1 MSEHISIQQKIQRY
15 RQLNPNLKD
24 LSDEQILSIMSKN
37 GEISLTKEQKISLY
51 SSKTNTSNN
60 HRGVEIEKQTD
71 TKTIILRS
79 GQKIVISSGIPKYYS
94 ADGKELN
101 QKDFEQ
107 HVGIIDVRNS
117 GRYSITKNGKTR
129 YYAFNGTELNEAYFK
144 QVENTD
150 VIVAASDGKRYN
162 FNKTLEKRINNVST
176 NLKKA
181 EDENGFIGSTWS
193 GIKNIT
199 GIGDSSDNVREQQEI
214 EKKLL
219 EQFNTTDQN
228 RTKVFKELTGFDYT
242 EENLEK
248 FIKGEIKLKS
258 EIALNGYKDGQA
270 MAVDVGADIV
280 SGVAA
285 VGIYTAAVA
294 AAPFTG
300 GGSIAVGIAA
310 AGASGA
316 AIKTGMK
323 AADAATG
330 GREYSLKDAAH
341 DAATGTFSGVIAP
354 VTGGLG
360 GAVGKTVATKLGVQA
375 VKQVGK
381 EVAESAVESGVKQ
394 TIKTALTN
402 PTGYEYVGG
411 NIAKKSMALGA
422 EMATDGALG
431 GSVDNAFRTAIDGGS
446 IEDVAQ
452 AAGEGFVGGAILSPV
467 IGGGM
472 KSVGKGAQKIFGKDN
487 VHIDTN
493 GIEIKQNGSDNI
505 RQLSREELKQKLKAA
520 NKLEPDSKEIH
531 ISKGKMAAPS
541 AKFAATK
548 EAYIDMLYDYAY
560 DFSYLNANI
569 KDKTILAKAIN
580 AIGNEGMD
588 FTGIEHPFRIDN
600 SMDDRGL
607 TDFGGTS
614 EVVIKTTPMKG
625 VDAFKND
632 VANLSHRIFHEKR
645 HVYQNIQRSVGFGA
659 DGLEPLELYASDLA
673 GGSANKDGAT
683 QTEYYNYLKNNQYD
697 YNVAKDGRFPRNV
710 REEDIDYGMAV
721 SENQANYI
729 DSMEPGYWTQFV
741 EKDAEDIG
749 MLCGNVVENIIR
761 DVPPDITKISPI
773 AKAAKYAQDNNIDFD
788 DAYNVIKNSNSNV
801 TRAQQSQN
809 IRKLDPIEQLAMNK
823 IAEKIKERYPNV
835 SLEDMQA
842 IIDDAIIL
850 LDDPKYSNMH
860 YLDFVDKVVQMYT

>member
-1 MSEHISIQQKIQRY
+1 MSENISIQQKIQQY
-15 RQLNPNLKD
+15 RQLNPNLTD

-51 SSKTNTSNN
+51 SSKMNASNN
-60 HRGVEIEKQTD
+60 HSGVEIEKQTD
-71 TKTIILRS
+71 TKTIILHS
-79 GQKIVISSGIPKYYS
+79 GEKIVISSGINKYYS

-107 HVGIIDVRNS
+107 QVGIIDVRNS
-117 GRYSITKNGKTR
+117 GRYSLTKDGKTR

-144 QVENTD
+144 QVENND
-150 VIVAASDGKRYN
+150 VIVAASDGKHYN

-193 GIKNIT
+193 GFKNIT

-214 EKKLL
+214 DKKLL
-219 EQFNTTDQN
+219 EQFNTAEQN
-228 RTKVFKELTGFDYT
+228 RAKVFKELTTFDYT

-248 FIKGEIKLKS
+248 FINGEIKLKS
-258 EIALNGYKDGQA
+258 EIALNGYKEGQA

-330 GREYSLKDAAH
+330 GREYSLKDAAY
-341 DAATGTFSGVIAP
+341 DATTGTFSGVIAP

-402 PTGYEYVGG
+402 PTGYEYIGG
-411 NIAKKSMALGA
+411 NIAKKSLALGA
-422 EMATDGALG
+422 EMATDGAVG
-431 GSVDNAFRTAIDGGS
+431 GSADNAFRIAIDGGS
-446 IEDVAQ
+446 IEDIAK
-452 AAGEGFVGGAILSPV
+452 AAGEGFVGGAILSPL

-487 VHIDTN
+487 AHIDAN
-493 GIEIKQNGSDNI
+493 GNEIKQNGSDNI

-531 ISKGKMAAPS
+531 IPKGKMAAPS

-588 FTGIEHPFRIDN
+588 FTGIEHPFRINN
-600 SMDDRGL
+600 SMGDRGL

-614 EVVIKTTPMKG
+614 EVEINTRRFG
-625 VDAFKND
+625 LESEFDND
-632 VANLSHRIFHEKR
+632 VAELSHRIFHEKR
-645 HVYQNIQRSVGFGA
+645 HVYQNIQRSVGFGEN
-659 DGLEPLELYASDLA
+659 GLEPLKLYASDLA
-673 GGSANKDGAT
+673 EGSTNHTGAT
-683 QTEYYNYLKNNQYD
+683 QTEYYNYLKNKQYD
-697 YNVAKDGRFPRNV
+697 YNVAKDVRFPRNV

-721 SENQANYI
+721 SQNQANYI
-729 DSMEPGYWTQFV
+729 SNGSEYWTQFV

-842 IIDDAIIL
+842 IIDDAILL